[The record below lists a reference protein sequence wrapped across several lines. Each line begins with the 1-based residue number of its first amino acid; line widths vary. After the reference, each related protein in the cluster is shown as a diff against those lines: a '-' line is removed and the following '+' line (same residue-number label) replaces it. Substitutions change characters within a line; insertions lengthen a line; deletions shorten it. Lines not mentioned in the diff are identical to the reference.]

1 MKTIEGLENIKDYTE
16 YMKTIQEL
24 ENIKDY
30 TEYIKTI
37 QWTKKY
43 QRLHRI
49 YENYTMDQKILK
61 TTQNI

>member
-1 MKTIEGLENIKDYTE
+1 
-16 YMKTIQEL
+16 MKTIQEL

>member
-1 MKTIEGLENIKDYTE
+1 MKTIQWTRKYQRLTE

-30 TEYIKTI
+30 TEYMKTI
-37 QWTKKY
+37 QWTRKY

-49 YENYTMDQKILK
+49 YENYKRD
-61 TTQNI
+61 